1 MDEENSGV
9 VTLGP
14 GTSSETDSAET
25 EIFRPRTHDDQ
36 NDDIQDHQE
45 DEQSQIRNGDV
56 AERMFNRFEGQM
68 MAFNENLTQGFDIMH
83 NQMRNLIGAVKDK
96 MVNAMA
102 NYGLHKTENHENTHE
117 MGTRHDSVSRNNIQG
132 SSTPNFNSNVNLN
145 SVPLEARNNGPLK
158 MKPQNF
164 SGNEDLEDYLAQ
176 FELIADLNSWN
187 YRTKSLYLASSLAG
201 DARELLNELSLLD
214 RKHYD

>member
-1 MDEENSGV
+1 MY
-9 VTLGP
+9 
-14 GTSSETDSAET
+14 
-25 EIFRPRTHDDQ
+25 
-36 NDDIQDHQE
+36 
-45 DEQSQIRNGDV
+45 
-56 AERMFNRFEGQM
+56 
-68 MAFNENLTQGFDIMH
+68 

-96 MVNAMA
+96 MDNAMT

-117 MGTRHDSVSRNNIQG
+117 MGRRHDSVSRNNIQG
-132 SSTPNFNSNVNLN
+132 SSTPNFNSNVNFN

-187 YRTKSLYLASSLAG
+187 YRTKSLYLASSLAR
-201 DARELLNELSLLD
+201 DARRLLNELSLLD
-214 RKHYD
+214 RKDYD

>member
-1 MDEENSGV
+1 
-9 VTLGP
+9 
-14 GTSSETDSAET
+14 
-25 EIFRPRTHDDQ
+25 
-36 NDDIQDHQE
+36 
-45 DEQSQIRNGDV
+45 
-56 AERMFNRFEGQM
+56 MFNRLEGQM
-68 MAFNENLTQGFDIMH
+68 MDFNENLTQDFDIMY

-96 MVNAMA
+96 MDNAMT

-132 SSTPNFNSNVNLN
+132 SSTPNFNSNVNFN

-201 DARELLNELSLLD
+201 DARGLLNELSLLD

>member
-117 MGTRHDSVSRNNIQG
+117 MGTRPDSVSRNNIFF
-132 SSTPNFNSNVNLN
+132 SDNTNIVFLWRKARIFFPEFNIRLYDKNSESNYFFFSTKIKIF
-145 SVPLEARNNGPLK
+145 
-158 MKPQNF
+158 F
-164 SGNEDLEDYLAQ
+164 SATLGIRI
-176 FELIADLNSWN
+176 FI
-187 YRTKSLYLASSLAG
+187 
-201 DARELLNELSLLD
+201 
-214 RKHYD
+214 

>member
-45 DEQSQIRNGDV
+45 DDQSQNRNGDG
-56 AERMFNRFEGQM
+56 AERMFNRFEGHM
-68 MAFNENLTQGFDIMH
+68 MDFNENLTQGFDIMH

-117 MGTRHDSVSRNNIQG
+117 MGTRPDSVSRNNIFF
-132 SSTPNFNSNVNLN
+132 SDNTNIVFLWRKARIFFPEFNIRLYDKNSESNYFFFSTKIKIF
-145 SVPLEARNNGPLK
+145 
-158 MKPQNF
+158 F
-164 SGNEDLEDYLAQ
+164 SATLGIRI
-176 FELIADLNSWN
+176 FI
-187 YRTKSLYLASSLAG
+187 
-201 DARELLNELSLLD
+201 
-214 RKHYD
+214 